1 MKRTI
6 VNVCLILFVTGC
18 LFAQKSEQITVKAG
32 TSIKDYFPLAE
43 RYLYPGFTE
52 GKGIFNNGRIIPLM
66 LNFNLLTCE
75 MEFIQSKDTLFIAK
89 KDELNSIVVAKDT
102 FYYRG
107 AYLQKISSGPISV
120 YLKRKLEISD
130 IRKQGGM
137 GLENRSSS
145 VDSYNMLLYNNGKLS
160 VDLKIANDIVFQKS
174 VTYFYSTSGNDFIQ
188 FTRKNIIRAVPGK
201 EDEIKNYIW
210 THQIDFESRED
221 VLFLAGF
228 VSKLLSGNRGKS

>member
-6 VNVCLILFVTGC
+6 LFVCSILLLTGC
-18 LFAQKSEQITVKAG
+18 LFAQKYEPVTVKAG
-32 TSIKDYFPLAE
+32 TSVNDYFPLAE

-75 MEFIQSKDTLFIAK
+75 MEFIQAKDTLFIAK
-89 KDELNSIVVAKDT
+89 KDELNSVVVAKDT
-102 FYYRG
+102 FYYHD
-107 AYLQKISSGPISV
+107 AYLQKIRSGPLSV
-120 YLKRKLEISD
+120 YLKRKLEITD
-130 IRKQGGM
+130 IRKQGGV

-145 VDSYNMLLYNNGKLS
+145 VDSYDMLLYNNGKLS

-188 FTRKNIIRAVPGK
+188 FTRKNIIRAVPGR
-201 EDEIKNYIW
+201 EDEIKNYIK
-210 THQIDFESRED
+210 TNQIDFESRKD
-221 VLFLAGF
+221 LLYLADF
-228 VSKLLSGNRGKS
+228 VSKLLSGNHGKS